1 MKKILFLVVFGFS
14 ATLFSCTT
22 DQENGISG
30 NSSEPQAT
38 EIIGSPG
45 NVPVKPPPPTP

>member
-14 ATLFSCTT
+14 ATLFSCTA
-22 DQENGISG
+22 DQENGNSG
-30 NSSEPQAT
+30 NTTELQQT
-38 EIIGSPG
+38 EIGGSTG

>member
-14 ATLFSCTT
+14 ATLFSCTA
-22 DQENGISG
+22 DQENGNPS
-30 NSSEPQAT
+30 NNKESQAT

-45 NVPVKPPPPTP
+45 NVPVKPPPPLP